1 MNLTTKQKEK
11 INGNFTK
18 KEFFKEVATQ
28 LTELY
33 CKEYTYIDGI
43 VDGKE
48 TLVFSSIANR
58 YYLDKLEE
66 LEFMYNVAT
75 QLNTKQ

>member
-1 MNLTTKQKEK
+1 ME
-11 INGNFTK
+11 ITK
-18 KEFFKEVATQ
+18 KQFLQEVATQ

-33 CKEYTYIDGI
+33 FGEQTYILET

-48 TLVFSSIANR
+48 IFVFSSTANM

-66 LEFMYNVAT
+66 LEFMYN
-75 QLNTKQ
+75 NIKK